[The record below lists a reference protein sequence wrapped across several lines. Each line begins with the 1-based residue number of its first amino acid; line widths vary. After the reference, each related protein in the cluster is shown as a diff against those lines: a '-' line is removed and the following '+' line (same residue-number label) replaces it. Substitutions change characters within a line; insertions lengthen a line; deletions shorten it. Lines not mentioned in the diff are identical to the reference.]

1 MAHNIDSSPPLP
13 ADRDTEDTLHPTS
26 DTLSAEHRDH
36 SRAAPYGHI
45 TFGPHNHVRQPST
58 QESTPGPTSNDS
70 DYSTSSSP
78 PPLIEYSSDE
88 DDPSDHHLEISD
100 DTRNAIH
107 RRYAQLLTNPHIPY
121 PNPPR
126 ILAVEHTVFDIRT
139 ATNDSDST
147 PIYPDPSDSS
157 DGETPQYWTENKNP
171 TPPPPNSSP
180 PPVLITDR
188 QLMEWIETQLPWN
201 IFRQTIPIYRDT
213 PIELCGPPRLQRDL
227 PNRTYMHAQ
236 AAPYADTLD
245 SFNRISAFLHTG
257 LSSSDYLPTLPP
269 IIRKFYLNMPPT
281 HSDHLENS
289 PHRPPTTSRLGG

>member
-1 MAHNIDSSPPLP
+1 MIPASPPGKPPSSRGNSDIDDQVDRYIRDQRVVTIVNDPSSSDTTQTQSPRAPLPPNHIDITRTIAQQHCTLAHNIDSSPPLP
-13 ADRDTEDTLHPTS
+13 ADRDTEDTLHRTS

-58 QESTPGPTSNDS
+58 QESTPDPTSSDS

-78 PPLIEYSSDE
+78 PPLIEDSSDE
-88 DDPSDHHLEISD
+88 DDQSGHHLEISD

-107 RRYAQLLTNPHIPY
+107 RRYAQLQTSPHITY

-157 DGETPQYWTENKNP
+157 YGETPQYWTENQ
-171 TPPPPNSSP
+171 TPP
-180 PPVLITDR
+180 
-188 QLMEWIETQLPWN
+188 
-201 IFRQTIPIYRDT
+201 
-213 PIELCGPPRLQRDL
+213 
-227 PNRTYMHAQ
+227 H
-236 AAPYADTLD
+236 
-245 SFNRISAFLHTG
+245 HH
-257 LSSSDYLPTLPP
+257 
-269 IIRKFYLNMPPT
+269 PT
-281 HSDHLENS
+281 HH
-289 PHRPPTTSRLGG
+289 PRY